1 MSEMKAVLDA
11 IEAQNVKFEEFKT
24 TNDAKIEAV
33 KKAGATADFD
43 AKLKAIADDMAKDRA
58 DYKKA
63 IEDIEAKAK
72 RPQMGADGKPVD
84 QTAEEHKKAFSGYM
98 RKGVDFDKS
107 LESKALSIGSGTD
120 GGYAVPKVIDAMI
133 ESLAVNISPIRS
145 LATVQQV
152 STSDFHKLVNIRG
165 TTSGWVGETAARTGT
180 NASQLVDISPPMG
193 DLYAMPAASQQM
205 LDDVFFNAEEWIATE
220 IATEFARAEG
230 AAHCVGT
237 GVNQPKGFG
246 SYTTAATGDATRA
259 FGTVERVGTGASGA
273 FKTLTS
279 TVNPVDDL
287 YSLVSKMKALYRPG
301 ASWVTNKAVLF
312 TIMAFKDYQG
322 RYVFSP
328 TTAPGV
334 ADTILGYPVT
344 EAEDVPALASN
355 SLSLWFANWKA
366 FYLIVDRIGTRV
378 IRDPFT
384 SKPNVLF
391 YTTKRSGGAVL
402 NSEAGKA
409 LYFG

>member
-1 MSEMKAVLDA
+1 MSDMKAVLDA

-24 TNDAKIEAV
+24 TNDAKIDAL

-43 AKLKAIADDMAKDRA
+43 AKMKAIADDMAKDRA
-58 DYKKA
+58 DIKKTL
-63 IEDIEAKAK
+63 DDLEAKAK
-72 RPQMGADGKPVD
+72 RPALGGDGKPLD
-84 QTAEEHKKAFSGYM
+84 EQAEAHKKAFDGYV
-98 RKGVDFDKS
+98 RKGADFDKTI
-107 LESKALSIGSGTD
+107 EQKALNIGSGTD
-120 GGYAVPKVIDAMI
+120 GGYAVPKVIDTAI
-133 ESLAVNISPIRS
+133 NDLAVNISPIRS
-145 LATVQQV
+145 LASVQQI

-165 TTSGWVGETAARTGT
+165 TTSGWVGETAARPATA
-180 NASQLVDISPPMG
+180 NSQLVDIAPPMG
-193 DLYAMPAASQQM
+193 DLYAMPAATQQM
-205 LDDVFFNAEEWIATE
+205 LDDVFFNAEAWLANE
-220 IATEFARAEG
+220 IAVEFSRAEG

-237 GVNQPKGFG
+237 GVNQPKGFAA
-246 SYTTAATGDATRA
+246 YTTAATADATRA
-259 FGTVERVGTGASGA
+259 FGTVEHVATGSAGA

-287 YSLVSKMKALYRPG
+287 YSVVSKMKAQYRAG

-344 EAEDVPALASN
+344 EAEDIPALASS
-355 SLSLWFANWKA
+355 SLSLWFANWKQ

-391 YTTKRSGGAVL
+391 YTTRRSGGSCL
-402 NSEAGKA
+402 NTEAGKC
-409 LYFG
+409 LKFV